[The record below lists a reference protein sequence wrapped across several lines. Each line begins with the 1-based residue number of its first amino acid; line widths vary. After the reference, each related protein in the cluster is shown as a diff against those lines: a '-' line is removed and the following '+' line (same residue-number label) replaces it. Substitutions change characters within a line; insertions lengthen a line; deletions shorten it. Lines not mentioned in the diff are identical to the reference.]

1 VAANVRRRLPEGHQ
15 VVVLERGQW
24 TSYSACGIPYWVSG
38 EIRSA
43 DQLIART
50 PEEHRRNGIDLRI
63 GVEATAIDRDRKV
76 VVTDQGDV
84 PYDKLVI
91 ATGAEPVRHDLPGIR
106 ADGILG
112 VQSIDDGQRVL
123 EAIGTDPRHVV
134 VVGSGYIGMEMAEA
148 CVARGLDT
156 TVVERSATPLRVVE
170 PQIGDHVAD
179 AMRAR
184 GIELKTS
191 TSTLGFAVADGRV
204 TGVETSAGTLPADLV
219 ILGLGVTA
227 RSQLA
232 RAAGLPLGVKDAIVV
247 DQHMKVAD
255 DIWAAGDVVQCADRI
270 SGSPVHAALGTH
282 ANKQGMVAAD
292 AIAAEILG
300 EQPRLTFPG
309 IVRTAITRFCALE
322 ISRTGLGVEAAR
334 DAGFD
339 PVVATAETTNVAGY
353 MPGAAP
359 MTVLMVADRPSRR
372 LLGVQIVGT
381 EDAGLRIDAAATAL
395 TAGMTVDDVVMLDL
409 AYAPPFGSVWSPVQV
424 AARAVI
430 KQLDA

>member
-1 VAANVRRRLPEGHQ
+1 MAQVVVIGADAAGATVAANVRRRLPEGHQ

-76 VVTDQGDV
+76 VVTDHGDV

-91 ATGAEPVRHDLPGIR
+91 ATGAEPVRPDLPGIR

-170 PQIGDHVAD
+170 PQIGD
-179 AMRAR
+179 
-184 GIELKTS
+184 
-191 TSTLGFAVADGRV
+191 
-204 TGVETSAGTLPADLV
+204 
-219 ILGLGVTA
+219 
-227 RSQLA
+227 
-232 RAAGLPLGVKDAIVV
+232 
-247 DQHMKVAD
+247 
-255 DIWAAGDVVQCADRI
+255 
-270 SGSPVHAALGTH
+270 
-282 ANKQGMVAAD
+282 
-292 AIAAEILG
+292 
-300 EQPRLTFPG
+300 
-309 IVRTAITRFCALE
+309 
-322 ISRTGLGVEAAR
+322 
-334 DAGFD
+334 
-339 PVVATAETTNVAGY
+339 
-353 MPGAAP
+353 
-359 MTVLMVADRPSRR
+359 
-372 LLGVQIVGT
+372 
-381 EDAGLRIDAAATAL
+381 
-395 TAGMTVDDVVMLDL
+395 
-409 AYAPPFGSVWSPVQV
+409 
-424 AARAVI
+424 
-430 KQLDA
+430 